1 MLRALDGEVVTYS
14 IVPRTVV
21 RLNGAPAAI
30 ADIRPGF
37 VARVVHDARAH
48 ALVIAAF
55 GAPVTTT
62 DRGVVTAISRNAI
75 TLRLAGGGSLTLA
88 LNAGT
93 RFKFH
98 GAPARRAAGAA
109 GSAGRSDPR
118 GRRARNG
125 RQRAQ
130 ARGGVTGGGSARGGT
145 ILLVEDEEDI
155 ATLVRTYLEKDGFR
169 VIWATRGVE
178 GLLALEQNDIR
189 LAILD
194 LQLPDADGLDLC
206 RAIRSSSRLPIVI
219 VTARDEEIDRITGL
233 ELGADDYVTKPF
245 SPRELVAR
253 VRAVL
258 RRAEPEEDEDLVAV
272 GDLVLEHAGRTVSV
286 GGNEVELTGME
297 FDLLAFL
304 LAHPGIVMTR
314 ERLLERV
321 WGLSFPGGT
330 RTVDVHVAQLRRKLD
345 RPDLIKTVRGSGY
358 KAAV

>member
-1 MLRALDGEVVTYS
+1 
-14 IVPRTVV
+14 
-21 RLNGAPAAI
+21 
-30 ADIRPGF
+30 
-37 VARVVHDARAH
+37 
-48 ALVIAAF
+48 VI
-55 GAPVTTT
+55 
-62 DRGVVTAISRNAI
+62 
-75 TLRLAGGGSLTLA
+75 
-88 LNAGT
+88 
-93 RFKFH
+93 
-98 GAPARRAAGAA
+98 
-109 GSAGRSDPR
+109 
-118 GRRARNG
+118 
-125 RQRAQ
+125 
-130 ARGGVTGGGSARGGT
+130 GGSARGGT

-169 VIWATRGVE
+169 VIWAARAAE
-178 GLLALEQNDIR
+178 GLQALADNEIR

-194 LQLPDADGLDLC
+194 LQLPDGDGLDLC
-206 RAIRSSSRLPIVI
+206 RAIRATSRLPIVI

-258 RRAEPEEDEDLVAV
+258 RRAEPDEDGDLVAV
-272 GDLVLEHAGRTVSV
+272 GDIVLERAGRTVSV
-286 GGNEVELTGME
+286 AGTDVELTGME

-345 RPDLIKTVRGSGY
+345 RPGLIRTVRGSGY
-358 KAAV
+358 KAAT